1 MQPQDAYQQRVSECA
16 HFAEQSVNEKERMT
30 WRELALCWL
39 RLSEYAEQFRREA
52 KSRAAG
58 PSGGPV
64 DESTRGISQARRRLR
79 TNGQVHARSRQQGDM
94 EPDGGAMASLRRSVQ
109 EPARGRQASETV
121 PSRRRRHAAL
131 TQPSAPRC
139 VM

>member
-39 RLSEYAEQFRREA
+39 PLSQYAEQFPREA
-52 KSRAAG
+52 KPRAAY

-64 DESTRGISQARRRLR
+64 DESTRGISKARRRLR
-79 TNGQVHARSRQQGDM
+79 RNGQVHAGSREEGDM

-109 EPARGRQASETV
+109 DPARGRQASETV
-121 PSRRRRHAAL
+121 PSRRRRRHAAL
-131 TQPSAPRC
+131 
-139 VM
+139 